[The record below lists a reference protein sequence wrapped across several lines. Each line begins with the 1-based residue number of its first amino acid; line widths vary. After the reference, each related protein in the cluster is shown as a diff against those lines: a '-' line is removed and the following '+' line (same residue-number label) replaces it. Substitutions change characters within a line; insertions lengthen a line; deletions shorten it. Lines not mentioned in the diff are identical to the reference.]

1 MIVLHFHQV
10 IMQATRSKGSG
21 GDKREMGRKSG
32 IAQEFMAY
40 NKCKDSCSCIKKG
53 LHVCRTTITL
63 RYPVK
68 WHVSIKQT
76 ELLAAVVN
84 LWQLERVSK
93 ERVMTKGV
101 RAVPKRPR
109 VRLAE
114 VGHIT
119 GQQRQALS
127 WPEIKQRTTM
137 SKSTFFLV
145 SLPTS
150 ISQSNDR
157 DEALTALRSVVS
169 TDNGTTYPF
178 SIPSFKI
185 GTLDALVQQADDL
198 QKLEQGCKGV
208 VEKVADSLKNILEGD
223 EDKIADQKNVNDKPV
238 DHYLQSFQWNKV
250 KYRAEKPI
258 SELVDMLQKVGT
270 LFLH

>member
-1 MIVLHFHQV
+1 
-10 IMQATRSKGSG
+10 
-21 GDKREMGRKSG
+21 
-32 IAQEFMAY
+32 
-40 NKCKDSCSCIKKG
+40 
-53 LHVCRTTITL
+53 
-63 RYPVK
+63 
-68 WHVSIKQT
+68 
-76 ELLAAVVN
+76 
-84 LWQLERVSK
+84 
-93 ERVMTKGV
+93 MTKGV

-258 SELVDMLQKVGT
+258 SELVDMLQKVST
-270 LFLH
+270 LFIEVVALSNRSTTGHCQHRQRRQDQVQPVQLCKDFAGLGPALAHRQPFSKVTDIYRQPGQAPRTRRFGIPSTTLDRRPQEPGQGLPTEL